1 MTFAITGRLAA
12 CSLLLTLAAC
22 AGGRGAPPAATY
34 DFGPRPSEAGVDGA
48 ASAAARPVSLELRL
62 APWLDTPAV
71 NYRLAYDDAS
81 RLMAYSQSRWAA
93 PAGQLLNLR
102 LRQQLGG
109 GNGGCALRLE
119 VDEFTQVFDSP
130 TQSRGV
136 LQGRMTLFDKQRK
149 LIFERPFSVEKPAP
163 SPDARGG
170 VVALSL
176 AADAFGQEIGRRL
189 ADLEREARLAPC
201 R

>member
-1 MTFAITGRLAA
+1 
-12 CSLLLTLAAC
+12 
-22 AGGRGAPPAATY
+22 
-34 DFGPRPSEAGVDGA
+34 V
-48 ASAAARPVSLELRL
+48 ARPVSLELRL
-62 APWLDTPAV
+62 VPWLDTPAV

-93 PAGQLLNLR
+93 PAGQLLN
-102 LRQQLGG
+102 
-109 GNGGCALRLE
+109 LRLE

>member
-1 MTFAITGRLAA
+1 MTFATTGRLAA

-34 DFGPRPSEAGVDGA
+34 DFGPRLAE

-136 LQGRMTLFDKQRK
+136 LQGRMTLVGKQGTVLGVQPLQQIR
-149 LIFERPFSVEKPAP
+149 PAP
-163 SPDARGG
+163 APDARGG

>member
-1 MTFAITGRLAA
+1 MTFATTGRLAA

-22 AGGRGAPPAATY
+22 AGGRSAPPAATY
-34 DFGPRPSEAGVDGA
+34 DFGPRLAE
-48 ASAAARPVSLELRL
+48 ASAVARPVSLELRL
-62 APWLDTPAV
+62 VPWLDTPAV

>member
-1 MTFAITGRLAA
+1 MTFATIGRLAA
-12 CSLLLTLAAC
+12 CSLLLTLAAG

-34 DFGPRPSEAGVDGA
+34 DFGPRLAE

-81 RLMAYSQSRWAA
+81 RLMAYGQSRWAA

-109 GNGGCALRLE
+109 GSGGCALRLE

>member
-1 MTFAITGRLAA
+1 MTFATIGRLAA

-34 DFGPRPSEAGVDGA
+34 DFGPRLAE
-48 ASAAARPVSLELRL
+48 ASAVARPVSLELRL
-62 APWLDTPAV
+62 VPWLDTPAV